1 MINNNFHKTHKQ
13 KLASQLSNF
22 DIRLLRVFR
31 TVVECGGFSAA
42 EVELNISRSAIS
54 ISMSDLEE
62 RLGLRLCQRGRAGF
76 SLTDEGKLVYEA
88 SQQLMTSLENFRTQ
102 VNTIHEKLTG
112 ELNIGIT
119 DNLVTLEH
127 MRVSKA
133 LKALKSEAS
142 EVVINIR
149 MIPPNEIER
158 YVLDGGIHVGV
169 VPDLRLLPG
178 LEYSKLYTEESL
190 LYCNYEHPLF
200 NAKDCNLSTK
210 KINTYEAVAPSYP
223 QTAQTRIHYQDLNT
237 TATATDREGVAF
249 LILTGCFVGYL
260 PTHYAKRWVLSGQM
274 RALCEQKFKFI
285 TEYHIVLRKGTKPNL
300 VLETFLKEMNVQSAD
315 QHQSN

>member
-1 MINNNFHKTHKQ
+1 MKNNPPKQ

-22 DIRLLRVFR
+22 DIRLLRIFR

-62 RLGLRLCQRGRAGF
+62 RIGLRLCQRGRAGF
-76 SLTDEGKLVYEA
+76 SLTEEGKLVYQA

-102 VNTIHEKLTG
+102 VNTIHAKLTG

-133 LKALKSEAS
+133 LKALKSEGS
-142 EVVINIR
+142 EVEINIR

-158 YVLDGGIHVGV
+158 YVLDGGLHVGV
-169 VPDLRLLPG
+169 VPDLRPLPG
-178 LEYSKLYTEESL
+178 LEYCKLYTEESL
-190 LYCNYEHPLF
+190 LYCNYQHPLF
-200 NAKDCNLSTK
+200 NAKDNDLSIES
-210 KINTYEAVAPSYP
+210 INKFEAVAPSYA

-260 PTHYAKRWVLSGQM
+260 PTHYAKRWAMSGQM
-274 RALCEQKFKFI
+274 RALSPDKFNFS
-285 TEYHIVLRKGTKPNL
+285 TEYHVVVRKGTKPNL
-300 VLETFLKEMNVQSAD
+300 VLETFLKAINIDSLLE
-315 QHQSN
+315 

>member
-1 MINNNFHKTHKQ
+1 MTKSLPHKSHKP
-13 KLASQLSNF
+13 KLSSQLSNF
-22 DIRLLRVFR
+22 DIRLLRIFR

-54 ISMSDLEE
+54 ISMADLEE

-76 SLTDEGKLVYEA
+76 SLTDEGQMVYQA

-133 LKALKSEAS
+133 LKALKSEGA
-142 EVVINIR
+142 EVEINIR

-158 YVLDGGIHVGV
+158 YVLDGGLHVGV
-169 VPDLRLLPG
+169 VPNLRPLPG
-178 LEYSKLYTEESL
+178 LEYSSLYTEESL
-190 LYCNYEHPLF
+190 LYCNYQHPLF
-200 NAKDCNLSTK
+200 NTPDSELTVE
-210 KINTYEAVAPSYP
+210 KINKFEAVSPTYA
-223 QTAQTRIHYQDLNT
+223 QTAQTRSHYQNLLT

-260 PTHYAKRWVLSGQM
+260 PTHYAKRWAVSGQM
-274 RALCEQKFKFI
+274 RALCPETFNFS
-285 TEYHIVLRKGTKPNL
+285 TEYQTVLRKGARPNL
-300 VLETFLKEMNVQSAD
+300 VLETFLKEVHAQTED
-315 QHQSN
+315 VR

>member
-1 MINNNFHKTHKQ
+1 MTKKPNHKSHKQ

-22 DIRLLRVFR
+22 DIRLLRIFR

-54 ISMSDLEE
+54 ISMADLEE

-76 SLTDEGKLVYEA
+76 SLTDEGQMVYQA

-133 LKALKSEAS
+133 LKALKSEGA
-142 EVVINIR
+142 EVEINIR

-158 YVLDGGIHVGV
+158 YVLDGGLHVGV
-169 VPDLRLLPG
+169 VPYIRPLPG
-178 LEYSKLYTEESL
+178 LEYSSLYTEESL
-190 LYCNYEHPLF
+190 LYCNYQHPLF
-200 NAKDCNLSTK
+200 NALDSELTVE
-210 KINTYEAVAPSYP
+210 KINKFEAVSPTYA
-223 QTAQTRIHYQDLNT
+223 QTAQTRSHYQNLLT

-260 PTHYAKRWVLSGQM
+260 PTHYAKRWVVSGQM
-274 RALCEQKFKFI
+274 RALCPEKFNFS
-285 TEYHIVLRKGTKPNL
+285 TEYQTVLRKGARPNL
-300 VLETFLKEMNVQSAD
+300 VLETFLKEVHAQTE
-315 QHQSN
+315 QIG

>member
-1 MINNNFHKTHKQ
+1 MTTTSLAKAPKQ
-13 KLASQLSNF
+13 KLAAQLSNF

-54 ISMSDLEE
+54 ISMSDLED

-76 SLTDEGKLVYEA
+76 SLTDEGKMVYQA
-88 SQQLMTSLENFRTQ
+88 SQQLVASLENFRTQ
-102 VNTIHEKLTG
+102 VNGIHAKLTG

-133 LKALKSEAS
+133 LKSLKSQGKD
-142 EVVINIR
+142 VHINIR

-158 YVLDGGIHVGV
+158 YVLDGGLHVGV
-169 VPDLRLLPG
+169 VPDLRPLPG
-178 LEYSKLYTEESL
+178 LEYSKLYTEKSF

-200 NAKDCNLSTK
+200 STK
-210 KINTYEAVAPSYP
+210 DQDLSAAQIQKFEAVAPSYA
-223 QTAQTRIHYQDLNT
+223 QTAQTRSHYQELNT

-260 PTHYAKRWVLSGQM
+260 PKHYAQRWVLSGEM
-274 RALCEQKFKFI
+274 RAVCPENFNFT
-285 TEYHIVLRKGTKPNL
+285 TEYQIVLRKGARPNL
-300 VLETFLKEMNVQSAD
+300 VLETFLKEINSEI
-315 QHQSN
+315 

>member
-1 MINNNFHKTHKQ
+1 MTVKSPNKQ

-22 DIRLLRVFR
+22 DIRLLRIFR

-76 SLTDEGKLVYEA
+76 SLTDEGELIYQA

-102 VNTIHEKLTG
+102 VNTIHAKLTG

-119 DNLVTLEH
+119 DNLVTLEY

-133 LKALKSEAS
+133 LKALKSEDS
-142 EVVINIR
+142 EVEINIR

-158 YVLDGGIHVGV
+158 YVLDGGLHVGV
-169 VPDLRLLPG
+169 VPDLRPLPG
-178 LEYSKLYTEESL
+178 LEYSRLYTEKSL
-190 LYCNYEHPLF
+190 LYCNFEHPLF
-200 NAKDCNLSTK
+200 NADDKNLHAD
-210 KINTYEAVAPSYP
+210 KIKTFEAVAPSYA
-223 QTAQTRIHYQDLNT
+223 QTAQTRVHYQALNT

-260 PTHYAKRWVLSGQM
+260 PTHYAKRWVESGKM
-274 RALCEQKFKFI
+274 RALCPDNFNFS
-285 TEYHIVLRKGTKPNL
+285 TEYQVVLRKGVKPNL
-300 VLETFLKEMNVQSAD
+300 VLKTFLQEINQQTEVR
-315 QHQSN
+315 

>member
-1 MINNNFHKTHKQ
+1 MIKNNFHKTYKQ

-62 RLGLRLCQRGRAGF
+62 RLGLRLCKRGRAGF
-76 SLTDEGKLVYEA
+76 SLTDEGKLVYQA

-158 YVLDGGIHVGV
+158 YVLDGGLHVGV
-169 VPDLRLLPG
+169 VPDLRPLPG

-200 NAKDCNLSTK
+200 NAKDSDLSTE
-210 KINTYEAVAPSYP
+210 KINTFEAVAPSYA

-260 PTHYAKRWVLSGQM
+260 PTHYAKRWTLSGQM
-274 RALCEQKFKFI
+274 RALCPQKFKFI

-300 VLETFLKEMNVQSAD
+300 VLETFLKEISVQSAD